1 MDLIKCEAFLTAAET
16 GSLTAAAAQMGYSQS
31 GMTRMI
37 ESLEDEVGFSLFV
50 RSKRGVELTENGRGL
65 MPFFREMIRS
75 YNSAEQYSADIR
87 GTIRGSVTIGS
98 YYSISAILMPSI
110 LSDFREMY
118 PGVSVRIHEGS
129 NLEMAQWLKEQSVD
143 LCFCA
148 EPHIPGIDWIPLI
161 KDEIVV
167 WVSENH
173 PMAKAGAFPVKQL
186 EKEQFIHTS
195 PGRDTELDRLI
206 ADQKLSLKPYF
217 TTKDGFTT
225 YNMVEAGLGV
235 SFNQK
240 LISTRWHG
248 RVAELPFEPR
258 QYIDLGIAIPSSV
271 GISPAAS
278 RFIDCIKD
286 SVRAERELRGS
297 ASDNQLS
304 KVLSTE
310 TL

>member
-16 GSLTAAAAQMGYSQS
+16 GSLTAAAGQMGYSQS

-37 ESLEDEVGFSLFV
+37 ESLENEVGFSLFN

-65 MPFFREMIRS
+65 MPFFREMVRS
-75 YNSAEQYSADIR
+75 YKSAEQYSADIR
-87 GTIRGSVTIGS
+87 GTITGSVTIGS
-98 YYSISAILMPSI
+98 YYSISAILLPAI
-110 LSDFREMY
+110 LSDFREKY
-118 PGVSVRIHEGS
+118 PGVSVRIQEGS
-129 NLEMAQWLKEQSVD
+129 NLEMARWLKEQSVD

-148 EPHIPGIDWIPLI
+148 EPHIPDIDWIPLI

-167 WVSENH
+167 WLSEDH
-173 PMAKAGAFPVKQL
+173 PLAKAGAFPIKQL

-206 ADQKLSLKPYF
+206 SGQKLCLKPCF

-225 YNMVEAGLGV
+225 YNMVEAGLGI

-248 RVAELPFEPR
+248 HVAELPFEPR
-258 QYIDLGIAIPSSV
+258 QYIDLGIAIPTV
-271 GISPAAS
+271 GKISPAAM
-278 RFIDCIKD
+278 RFVDCIKENVQIAALC
-286 SVRAERELRGS
+286 SGRVS
-297 ASDNQLS
+297 
-304 KVLSTE
+304 
-310 TL
+310 